1 MHANES
7 KHNISPSIHS
17 KWQFNP
23 QIRPTVDFF
32 GYCHFRMSLYI
43 PLLSENQSSSVNAR
57 IRFGQGVSFQV
68 DCEPWTVWQCC
79 KGRSCTMLYSDR
91 GRLLSEPLL
100 SFTDFDLKKT
110 SHDSEQTASF
120 LSLWCKLKESDRLT
134 QAKAAKRWKRRS
146 SLRSSKYRSR
156 KSFSTLCRWFS
167 CEAEFRWTFATLPK
181 CHRETSHCLFKHDQ
195 ALSETNSHS
204 I

>member
-1 MHANES
+1 MDSLAVLQGQVSPAPCCTLIEEGF
-7 KHNISPSIHS
+7 SPSHS
-17 KWQFNP
+17 CP
-23 QIRPTVDFF
+23 SQI
-32 GYCHFRMSLYI
+32 SILI
-43 PLLSENQSSSVNAR
+43 
-57 IRFGQGVSFQV
+57 
-68 DCEPWTVWQCC
+68 
-79 KGRSCTMLYSDR
+79 
-91 GRLLSEPLL
+91 
-100 SFTDFDLKKT
+100 T

-134 QAKAAKRWKRRS
+134 QAQAAKRWKRRS

-156 KSFSTLCRWFS
+156 KSFSTLCRLFS